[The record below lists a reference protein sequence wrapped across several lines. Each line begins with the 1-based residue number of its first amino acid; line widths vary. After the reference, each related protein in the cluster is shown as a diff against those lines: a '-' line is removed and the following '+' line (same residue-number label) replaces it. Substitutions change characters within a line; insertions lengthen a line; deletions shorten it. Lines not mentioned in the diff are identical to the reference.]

1 MPINTQQKQTIS
13 QQAFV
18 LTFEVIE
25 CGEIGIVNSASRRR
39 QSWVPA
45 SQHFTQSNKV
55 LYHNGSG
62 NTHAH
67 YELSKRLLHATVTHV
82 YRVTFKQRN
91 CTVTIKRD
99 KNRT

>member
-62 NTHAH
+62 NTH
-67 YELSKRLLHATVTHV
+67 YK
-82 YRVTFKQRN
+82 
-91 CTVTIKRD
+91 
-99 KNRT
+99 